1 MQEVAGKAEKQIWV
15 ETERKS
21 GAANRSE
28 LEKKSGTANRSE
40 KERKSET
47 ANRSEKER
55 KSGATNR
62 LEMERKSE
70 TVNRSDKERKSGT
83 ANRLETEKR
92 QNRLQNEMRL
102 EFDSRS
108 CNEGFARV
116 TVAAFLTQLN
126 PTFEEVA
133 DVKTAVSEAVTN
145 AIIHGYEGNVEKI
158 EICCRICGKEFQ
170 VEVIDHG
177 KGIANV
183 PLAMEPLFTTKA
195 ECDRAGMGFA
205 FMEAFMDSLEVESE
219 VGKGTC
225 VRMTKRI
232 VRERAEPHNR
242 VAQNPREESRGA
254 DSQKPREEKRDGTA
268 QNPREESRGAD
279 TQNPREESRD
289 GAAQNPREESRDDLA
304 QNLEER

>member
-21 GAANRSE
+21 GAVDWSE
-28 LEKKSGTANRSE
+28 TEGKSGTANWSDT
-40 KERKSET
+40 ERKNGAANWSEG
-47 ANRSEKER
+47 EKR
-55 KSGATNR
+55 KSH
-62 LEMERKSE
+62 
-70 TVNRSDKERKSGT
+70 
-83 ANRLETEKR
+83 
-92 QNRLQNEMRL
+92 LQNEMRL

-170 VEVIDHG
+170 VEVMDRG

-232 VRERAEPHNR
+232 VRERAEPRSRDSRKPREERRAADSPKPRKENR
-242 VAQNPREESRGA
+242 DDDSPKSSGEKWDDDSSKPREESR
-254 DSQKPREEKRDGTA
+254 
-268 QNPREESRGAD
+268 N
-279 TQNPREESRD
+279 
-289 GAAQNPREESRDDLA
+289 DLA
-304 QNLEER
+304 RNLEER